1 MKYLLL
7 LTMVFGLVACKKT
20 PDAPEKTLL
29 GANAPSY
36 SPQKGLNQF
45 LLGEWALISA
55 GKSGGLGASS
65 NWKDAAKGDDGLG
78 QTFTFS
84 PGGKLEVKNG
94 TYTVGGTWAVSG
106 RTVNLSY
113 STLNGLPM
121 ETAIANIRKEAE
133 TGRQG
138 AIASDIFVDW
148 VTGSL
153 ANLVSCQVDE
163 DGKRLTFQ
171 GDRPKVG
178 NKDLEDMMAGLGTFL
193 ERVGTKPA
201 K

>member
-7 LTMVFGLVACKKT
+7 FTMMFGLVACKKT
-20 PDAPEKTLL
+20 PEAPEKSLL
-29 GANAPSY
+29 GADAPSY

-45 LLGEWALISA
+45 VVGEWALTSA
-55 GKSGGLGASS
+55 GQTGGLGASA
-65 NWKDAAKGDDGLG
+65 NWKDAAKGDEGLG
-78 QTFTFS
+78 RTFTFS
-84 PGGKLEVKNG
+84 PGGKLEVKDG
-94 TYTVGGTWAVSG
+94 VYSVGGTWSVSG
-106 RTVNLSY
+106 NTVNLNY

-153 ANLVSCQVDE
+153 SNLVSCQVDQ
-163 DGKRLTFQ
+163 DGKRLSFQ
-171 GDRPKVG
+171 SDRPKLD
-178 NKDLEDMMAGLGTFL
+178 NKDLENMMAGLGNFL
-193 ERVGTKPA
+193 ERVGTKPS